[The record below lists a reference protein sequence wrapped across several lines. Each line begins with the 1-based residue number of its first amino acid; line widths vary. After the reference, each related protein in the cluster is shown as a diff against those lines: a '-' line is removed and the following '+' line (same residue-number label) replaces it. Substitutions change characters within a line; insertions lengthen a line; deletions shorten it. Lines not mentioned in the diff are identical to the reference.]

1 VRADILSGR
10 LPRQSGVMLIE
21 ALVGILIFAI
31 GILGL
36 VGVQAS
42 ALRTAQDARYR
53 TEAVNYA
60 NDLLSQILVNV
71 DRTNATTLATSLTA
85 FQHQPGGTNCAYSGS
100 ASTNAV
106 VTNWAA
112 LVAGTTGV
120 TPPSRLP
127 LPGTTATMV
136 QVLVDTSAGAYNRIT
151 ISVCWKAPNDPVAR
165 RHQLVSY
172 IT

>member
-1 VRADILSGR
+1 
-10 LPRQSGVMLIE
+10 MLIE
-21 ALVGILIFAI
+21 ALVGILIFCI

-36 VGVQAS
+36 IGVQAS

-71 DRTNATTLATSLTA
+71 DRSNPVNLANSLTA
-85 FQHQPGGTNCAYSGS
+85 FQHQPGGANCAYSGAAS
-100 ASTNAV
+100 ANAI

-112 LVAGTTGV
+112 LVSGTTGV
-120 TPPSRLP
+120 TPPPRLP
-127 LPGTTATMV
+127 LPGTTASMV
-136 QVLVDTSAGAYNRIT
+136 QILVDTSAGAYNQIT
-151 ISVCWKAPNDPVAR
+151 ISVCWRAPNDPVAR

-172 IT
+172 VT